1 MSVTKH
7 QGQGCGGHCCLKIE
21 HLGVKIGSDEI
32 LRDVNLHIHC
42 GEIVALI
49 GPNGAGKSTLIRS
62 ILGQREHDGTI
73 TFQPAGEK
81 TRKFRIGYVPQ
92 SPSFPA
98 AIR

>member
-1 MSVTKH
+1 MSVIKH

-62 ILGQREHDGTI
+62 ILGQR
-73 TFQPAGEK
+73 
-81 TRKFRIGYVPQ
+81 
-92 SPSFPA
+92 
-98 AIR
+98 

>member
-42 GEIVALI
+42 RRDCGADR
-49 GPNGAGKSTLIRS
+49 PNGAGKSTLIRS
-62 ILGQREHDGTI
+62 ILGRG
-73 TFQPAGEK
+73 A
-81 TRKFRIGYVPQ
+81 
-92 SPSFPA
+92 
-98 AIR
+98 